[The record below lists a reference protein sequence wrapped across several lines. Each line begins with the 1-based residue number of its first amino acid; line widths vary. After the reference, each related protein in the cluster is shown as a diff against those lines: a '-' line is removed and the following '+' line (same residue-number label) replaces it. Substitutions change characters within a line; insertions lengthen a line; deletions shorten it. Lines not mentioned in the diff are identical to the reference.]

1 MKATEMLNKVK
12 DLLGVELQEEVKL
25 EQMKLENGTV
35 IEAEAF
41 EKDNEVFIVTEDEKV
56 PVPNGEYEMEDGKV
70 LVVAE
75 GVISEI
81 KEMEEEAEEE
91 EAKSEKEEEMEEE
104 ELSEEVYASKDE
116 VSELKA
122 IIEDLKAKLELKDQ
136 ETAEEIG
143 LAMTTMLSEQEKIEE
158 AVKEELSQPA
168 AEPIKH
174 NPEGETKKEGYL
186 YAQNRTMTTRD
197 RVLNKIANF

>member
-35 IEAEAF
+35 LEAEAF

-56 PVPNGEYEMEDGKV
+56 PVPNGEYEMEDGKI

-104 ELSEEVYASKDE
+104 LSEEVYASKDE
-116 VSELKA
+116 LSELKA

-143 LAMTTMLSEQEKIEE
+143 LAMTTMLSEQEKIDE
-158 AVKEELSQPA
+158 AVKEELSKPA

-174 NPEGETKKEGYL
+174 NPEGEVKKDGYL
-186 YAQNRTMTTRD
+186 YAQNRRKTTKD
-197 RVLNKIANF
+197 RVLERIVNF

>member
-1 MKATEMLNKVK
+1 MKATEMLTKVK

-35 IEAEAF
+35 LEAESF
-41 EKDNEVFIVTEDEKV
+41 EKDSEVFIVTEDEKV
-56 PVPNGEYEMEDGKV
+56 PVPSGEYSLEDGKV
-70 LVVAE
+70 LVVNE

-81 KEMEEEAEEE
+81 KDAEEVEEDNEEVVEEEATQ
-91 EAKSEKEEEMEEE
+91 EE

-116 VSELKA
+116 VAELKA

-143 LAMTTMLSEQEKIEE
+143 LAMTTMLSEQEEVEE

-174 NPEGETKKEGYL
+174 NPEGETNKEGYL
-186 YAQNRTMTTRD
+186 YAQNRAMTTRD
-197 RVLNKIANF
+197 RVLERISNFK

>member
-12 DLLGVELQEEVKL
+12 DLLGVELSEEVKL

-35 IEAEAF
+35 LEAEAF
-41 EKDNEVFIVTEDEKV
+41 EKDNEVFIVTEDERV
-56 PVPNGEYEMEDGKV
+56 PVPNGEYQLEDGKI
-70 LVVAE
+70 LVVNE
-75 GVISEI
+75 GIISDI
-81 KEMEEEAEEE
+81 KEIESEEVEEE
-91 EAKSEKEEEMEEE
+91 EATSDEEEMK
-104 ELSEEVYASKDE
+104 EEVYASKDE

-136 ETAEEIG
+136 EVAEEIG
-143 LAMTTMLSEQEKIEE
+143 LAMTTMLSEQEKVEE

-174 NPEGETKKEGYL
+174 NPEGEVKKQNQL
-186 YAQNRTMTTRD
+186 YSQRRKLSTRD
-197 RVLNKIANF
+197 RVLQKIANF

>member
-12 DLLGVELQEEVKL
+12 DLLGVELSEEVKL

-35 IEAEAF
+35 LEAEAF
-41 EKDNEVFIVTEDEKV
+41 EKDNEVFIVTEEEKV
-56 PVPNGEYEMEDGKV
+56 PVPSGEYQLEDGKI
-70 LVVAE
+70 LVVEE
-75 GVISEI
+75 GIISDI
-81 KEMEEEAEEE
+81 KEIESEEVEEE
-91 EAKSEKEEEMEEE
+91 EATSEEEMK
-104 ELSEEVYASKDE
+104 EEVYASKDE

-143 LAMTTMLSEQEKIEE
+143 LAMTTMLSEQEKVEE

-174 NPEGETKKEGYL
+174 NPEGEVKKENHL
-186 YAQNRTMTTRD
+186 YAQKRRLSTRD
-197 RVLNKIANF
+197 RVLEKIANF

>member
-12 DLLGVELQEEVKL
+12 DLLGVELSEEVKL

-41 EKDNEVFIVTEDEKV
+41 EKDNEVFIVTEDERV
-56 PVPNGEYEMEDGKV
+56 PVPNGEYQLEDGKI
-70 LVVAE
+70 LVVEE
-75 GVISEI
+75 GLISDI
-81 KEMEEEAEEE
+81 KEMEEEVEEE
-91 EAKSEKEEEMEEE
+91 EATSEEEEMK
-104 ELSEEVYASKDE
+104 EEVYASKDE

-136 ETAEEIG
+136 EVAEEIG
-143 LAMTTMLSEQEKIEE
+143 LAMTTMLSEQEKVEE

-174 NPEGETKKEGYL
+174 NPEGEVKKDGYL
-186 YAQNRTMTTRD
+186 YAQNRRRTTKD
-197 RVLNKIANF
+197 RVLERIVNF

>member
-12 DLLGVELQEEVKL
+12 DLLGVELSEEVKL

-35 IEAEAF
+35 LEAESF
-41 EKDNEVFIVTEDEKV
+41 EKDSEVFIVTEDEKV
-56 PVPNGEYEMEDGKV
+56 PVPSGEYQMEDGKI
-70 LVVAE
+70 LVVNE
-75 GVISEI
+75 GIISEI
-81 KEMEEEAEEE
+81 KEMEEEVEEE
-91 EAKSEKEEEMEEE
+91 EATSEEEEMK
-104 ELSEEVYASKDE
+104 EEVYASKDE

-136 ETAEEIG
+136 EVAEEIG
-143 LAMTTMLSEQEKIEE
+143 LAMTTMLSEQEKVEE

-174 NPEGETKKEGYL
+174 NPEGEVKKENHL
-186 YAQNRTMTTRD
+186 YAQKRRLSTRD
-197 RVLNKIANF
+197 RVLEKIANF

>member
-12 DLLGVELQEEVKL
+12 DLLGVELSEEVKL

-35 IEAEAF
+35 LESESF
-41 EKDNEVFIVTEDEKV
+41 EKDNEVFIVTEDERV
-56 PVPNGEYEMEDGKV
+56 PVPNGEYQLEDGKI
-70 LVVAE
+70 LVVNE
-75 GVISEI
+75 GIISDI
-81 KEMEEEAEEE
+81 KEMEEEVEEE
-91 EAKSEKEEEMEEE
+91 EATSEEEEMK
-104 ELSEEVYASKDE
+104 EEVYASKDE

-136 ETAEEIG
+136 EVAEEIG
-143 LAMTTMLSEQEKIEE
+143 LAMTTMLSEQEKVEE

-174 NPEGETKKEGYL
+174 NPEGEVKKENHL
-186 YAQNRTMTTRD
+186 YAQKRRLSTRD
-197 RVLNKIANF
+197 RVLEKIANF

>member
-12 DLLGVELQEEVKL
+12 DLLGVELSEEVKL

-35 IEAEAF
+35 LEAEAF

-56 PVPNGEYEMEDGKV
+56 PVPSGEYQLEDGKI
-70 LVVAE
+70 LVVNE
-75 GVISEI
+75 GIISDI
-81 KEMEEEAEEE
+81 KEIESEEVEEE
-91 EAKSEKEEEMEEE
+91 EATSDEEEMK
-104 ELSEEVYASKDE
+104 EEVYASKDE

-136 ETAEEIG
+136 EVAEEIG
-143 LAMTTMLSEQEKIEE
+143 LAMTTMLSEQEKVEE

-174 NPEGETKKEGYL
+174 NPEGEVKKENHL
-186 YAQNRTMTTRD
+186 YAQKRRLSTRD
-197 RVLNKIANF
+197 RVLEKIANF

>member
-12 DLLGVELQEEVKL
+12 DLLGVELSEEVKL

-35 IEAEAF
+35 LEAEAF
-41 EKDNEVFIVTEDEKV
+41 EKDNEVFIVTEDERV
-56 PVPNGEYEMEDGKV
+56 PVPNGEYQLEDGKI
-70 LVVAE
+70 LVVEE
-75 GVISEI
+75 GLISDI
-81 KEMEEEAEEE
+81 KEMEEEVEEE
-91 EAKSEKEEEMEEE
+91 EATSEEEEMK
-104 ELSEEVYASKDE
+104 EEVYASKDE

-136 ETAEEIG
+136 EVAEEIG
-143 LAMTTMLSEQEKIEE
+143 LAMTTMLSEQEKVEE

-174 NPEGETKKEGYL
+174 NPEGEVKKENHL
-186 YAQNRTMTTRD
+186 YAQKRRLSTRD
-197 RVLNKIANF
+197 RVLEKIANF

>member
-12 DLLGVELQEEVKL
+12 DLLGVELSEEVKL

-35 IEAEAF
+35 LEAEAF
-41 EKDNEVFIVTEDEKV
+41 EKDNEVFIVTEDERV
-56 PVPNGEYEMEDGKV
+56 PVPNGEYQLEDGKI
-70 LVVAE
+70 LVVEE
-75 GVISEI
+75 GIISDI
-81 KEMEEEAEEE
+81 KEMEDEVEEE
-91 EAKSEKEEEMEEE
+91 VVEEESSEEEMK
-104 ELSEEVYASKDE
+104 EEVYASKDE

-136 ETAEEIG
+136 EVAEEIG
-143 LAMTTMLSEQEKIEE
+143 LAMTTMLSEQEKVEE

-174 NPEGETKKEGYL
+174 NPEGEVKKDGYL
-186 YAQNRTMTTRD
+186 YAQNRRRTTKD
-197 RVLNKIANF
+197 RVLERIVNF

>member
-1 MKATEMLNKVK
+1 MKATEMLTKVK

-35 IEAEAF
+35 LEAESF
-41 EKDNEVFIVTEDEKV
+41 EKDSEVFIVTEDEKV
-56 PVPNGEYEMEDGKV
+56 PVPSGEYSLEDGKV
-70 LVVAE
+70 LVVNE

-81 KEMEEEAEEE
+81 KDAEEVEEDNEEFVEEEAM
-91 EAKSEKEEEMEEE
+91 KE

-116 VSELKA
+116 VAELKA
-122 IIEDLKAKLELKDQ
+122 IIDDLKAKLELKDQ

-143 LAMTTMLSEQEKIEE
+143 LAMTTMLSEQEAVEE

-174 NPEGETKKEGYL
+174 NPEGETNKEGYL

-197 RVLNKIANF
+197 RVLERITNFK

>member
-12 DLLGVELQEEVKL
+12 DLLGVELSEEVKL

-35 IEAEAF
+35 LEAEAF
-41 EKDNEVFIVTEDEKV
+41 EKDNEVFIVTEDERV
-56 PVPNGEYEMEDGKV
+56 PVPNGEYQLEDGKI
-70 LVVAE
+70 LVVEE
-75 GVISEI
+75 GIISDI
-81 KEMEEEAEEE
+81 KEMEEEVEEE
-91 EAKSEKEEEMEEE
+91 EATSDEEEMK
-104 ELSEEVYASKDE
+104 EEVYASKDE

-143 LAMTTMLSEQEKIEE
+143 LAMTTMLSEQEKVEE

-174 NPEGETKKEGYL
+174 NPEGEVKKENHL
-186 YAQNRTMTTRD
+186 YAQKRRLSTRD
-197 RVLNKIANF
+197 RVLEKIANF

>member
-12 DLLGVELQEEVKL
+12 DLLGVELSEEVKL

-35 IEAEAF
+35 LEAEAF
-41 EKDNEVFIVTEDEKV
+41 EKDNEVFIVTEDERV
-56 PVPNGEYEMEDGKV
+56 PVPNGEYQLEDGKI
-70 LVVAE
+70 LVVEE
-75 GVISEI
+75 GLISDI
-81 KEMEEEAEEE
+81 KEMEEEVEEE
-91 EAKSEKEEEMEEE
+91 EATSEEEEMK
-104 ELSEEVYASKDE
+104 EEVYASKDE

-143 LAMTTMLSEQEKIEE
+143 LAMTTMLSEQEKVEE

-174 NPEGETKKEGYL
+174 NPEGEVKKDGYL
-186 YAQNRTMTTRD
+186 YAQNRRRTTKD
-197 RVLNKIANF
+197 RVLERIVNF

>member
-56 PVPNGEYEMEDGKV
+56 PVPNGEYEMEDGKI

-143 LAMTTMLSEQEKIEE
+143 LAMTTMLSEQEKIDE
-158 AVKEELSQPA
+158 AVKEELSKPA

-174 NPEGETKKEGYL
+174 NPEGEVKKDGYL
-186 YAQNRTMTTRD
+186 YAQNRRKTTKD
-197 RVLNKIANF
+197 RVLERIVNF

>member
-12 DLLGVELQEEVKL
+12 DLLGVELSEEVKL

-35 IEAEAF
+35 LEAEAF

-56 PVPNGEYEMEDGKV
+56 PVPSGEYQLEDGKI
-70 LVVAE
+70 LVVEE
-75 GVISEI
+75 GIISDI
-81 KEMEEEAEEE
+81 KEMEEEVEEE
-91 EAKSEKEEEMEEE
+91 EATSDEEEMK
-104 ELSEEVYASKDE
+104 EEVYASKDE

-136 ETAEEIG
+136 EVAEEIG
-143 LAMTTMLSEQEKIEE
+143 LAMTTMLSEQEKVEE

-174 NPEGETKKEGYL
+174 NPEGEVKKENHL
-186 YAQNRTMTTRD
+186 YAQKRRLSTRD
-197 RVLNKIANF
+197 RVLEKIANF

>member
-1 MKATEMLNKVK
+1 MKATEMLTKVK

-35 IEAEAF
+35 LEAESF
-41 EKDNEVFIVTEDEKV
+41 EKDSEVFIVTEDEKV
-56 PVPNGEYEMEDGKV
+56 PVPSGEYSLEDGKV
-70 LVVAE
+70 LVVNE

-81 KEMEEEAEEE
+81 KDAEEVEEDNEEVVEEEATQ
-91 EAKSEKEEEMEEE
+91 EE

-116 VSELKA
+116 VAELKA

-143 LAMTTMLSEQEKIEE
+143 LAMTTMLSEQEEVEE

-174 NPEGETKKEGYL
+174 NPEGEVKKENHL
-186 YAQNRTMTTRD
+186 YAQKRRLSTRD
-197 RVLNKIANF
+197 RVLEKIANF

>member
-91 EAKSEKEEEMEEE
+91 EAKSDKEEEMEE

>member
-12 DLLGVELQEEVKL
+12 DLLGVELSEEVKL

-35 IEAEAF
+35 LEAEAF
-41 EKDNEVFIVTEDEKV
+41 EKDNEVFIVTEDERV
-56 PVPNGEYEMEDGKV
+56 PVPNGEYQLEDGKI
-70 LVVAE
+70 LVVNE
-75 GVISEI
+75 GIISDI
-81 KEMEEEAEEE
+81 KEIESEEVEEE
-91 EAKSEKEEEMEEE
+91 EATSEEEEMK
-104 ELSEEVYASKDE
+104 EEVYASKDE

-136 ETAEEIG
+136 EVAEEIG
-143 LAMTTMLSEQEKIEE
+143 LAMTTMLSEQEKVEE

-174 NPEGETKKEGYL
+174 NPEGEVKKDGYL
-186 YAQNRTMTTRD
+186 YAQNRRKTTKD
-197 RVLNKIANF
+197 RVLERIVNF

>member
-12 DLLGVELQEEVKL
+12 DLLGVELSEEVKL

-35 IEAEAF
+35 LEAETF
-41 EKDNEVFIVTEDEKV
+41 EKDNEVFIVSEEERV
-56 PVPNGEYEMEDGKV
+56 PVPSGEYEMEDGKI
-70 LVVAE
+70 LVVNE

-81 KEMEEEAEEE
+81 KEMEEEVEEE
-91 EAKSEKEEEMEEE
+91 EATSEEEEMK
-104 ELSEEVYASKDE
+104 EEVYASKDE

-143 LAMTTMLSEQEKIEE
+143 LAMTTMLSEQEKVEE

-174 NPEGETKKEGYL
+174 NPEGEVKKDGYL
-186 YAQNRTMTTRD
+186 YAQNRRKTTKD
-197 RVLNKIANF
+197 RVLERIVNF

>member
-12 DLLGVELQEEVKL
+12 DLLGVELSEEVKL

-35 IEAEAF
+35 LEAEAF
-41 EKDNEVFIVTEDEKV
+41 EKDNEVFIVTEEEKV
-56 PVPNGEYEMEDGKV
+56 PVPSGEYQLEDGKI
-70 LVVAE
+70 LVVEE
-75 GVISEI
+75 GIISDI
-81 KEMEEEAEEE
+81 KEMEEEVEEE
-91 EAKSEKEEEMEEE
+91 EATSEEEMK
-104 ELSEEVYASKDE
+104 EEVYASKDE

-143 LAMTTMLSEQEKIEE
+143 LAMTTMLSEQEKVEE

-174 NPEGETKKEGYL
+174 NPEGEVKKENHL
-186 YAQNRTMTTRD
+186 YAQKRRLSTRD
-197 RVLNKIANF
+197 RVLEKIANF

>member
-12 DLLGVELQEEVKL
+12 DLLGVELSEEVKL

-35 IEAEAF
+35 LEAEAF
-41 EKDNEVFIVTEDEKV
+41 EKDNEVFIVTEDERV
-56 PVPNGEYEMEDGKV
+56 PVPDGEYQLEDGKI
-70 LVVAE
+70 LVVNE
-75 GVISEI
+75 GIISDI
-81 KEMEEEAEEE
+81 KEMEEEVEEE
-91 EAKSEKEEEMEEE
+91 EATSEEEEMK
-104 ELSEEVYASKDE
+104 EEVYASKDE

-136 ETAEEIG
+136 EVAEEIG
-143 LAMTTMLSEQEKIEE
+143 LAMTTMLSEQEKVEE

-174 NPEGETKKEGYL
+174 NPEGEVKKQNHL
-186 YAQNRTMTTRD
+186 YAQKRRLSTRD
-197 RVLNKIANF
+197 RVLERIVNF